1 MGESTVGGNEQD
13 RETLLTAGRN
23 GAVARFPQETN
34 IEDIGPQ
41 WLTLNGSELDT
52 EYKQVSVASGRLDY
66 VNGVDRSERPESVT
80 QAGGGI
86 GGPFGGQFG
95 AVYL

>member
-1 MGESTVGGNEQD
+1 MGESKVGGNEQD
-13 RETLLTAGRN
+13 REPVLTAGRN

-52 EYKQVSVASGRLDY
+52 EYKQVSVVSGRL
-66 VNGVDRSERPESVT
+66 VCT
-80 QAGGGI
+80 LIAGHPTPCTI
-86 GGPFGGQFG
+86 GKWKQFR
-95 AVYL
+95 LTREMQFLRN